1 MFFGERELQTMNKIN
16 ALLTSAFL
24 VSALSLVGCGGDE
37 PTDPAPETSAQN
49 TAPERERTIRRSEP
63 APEPASF
70 DRREDPAKRIPKVT
84 GQVDYE
90 GYGLT
95 LMVDGSSPE
104 AFAESL
110 ELIASD
116 SNPDQYRQL
125 DSAIRYLQV
134 YSSDGWSGLPGFY
147 ERLNGMTGE
156 EIIERAQRLRADRA
170 R

>member
-1 MFFGERELQTMNKIN
+1 MKKISV
-16 ALLTSAFL
+16 LLATGAIF
-24 VSALSLVGCGGDE
+24 SLLMTTGCGGDE
-37 PTDPAPETSAQN
+37 PSEPESQGTEQA
-49 TAPERERTIRRSEP
+49 TAPSRDRTIRRSAP
-63 APEPASF
+63 APERAVLSSN
-70 DRREDPAKRIPKVT
+70 DDPARKIPKVQ

-95 LMVDGSSPE
+95 LMVDGSTPE

-110 ELIASD
+110 ALIASD
-116 SNPDQYRQL
+116 TNAEQYRQL

-156 EIIERAQRLRADRA
+156 EIIERSRRLKAERA

>member
-1 MFFGERELQTMNKIN
+1 MNKISI
-16 ALLTSAFL
+16 LLSTFFIATSLA
-24 VSALSLVGCGGDE
+24 LVGCGTDE
-37 PTDPAPETSAQN
+37 SAEPASEGVEQSA
-49 TAPERERTIRRSEP
+49 APSRERTIRRSAPPAEP
-63 APEPASF
+63 TVQRF
-70 DRREDPAKRIPKVT
+70 NEDPAQKIPRVA
-84 GQVDYE
+84 GQADYE

-110 ELIASD
+110 QLIASD
-116 SNPDQYRQL
+116 TNAEQYRQL
-125 DSAIRYLQV
+125 DAAIRYLQV

-156 EIIERAQRLRADRA
+156 EIIDRATRLRQERG